1 MAEFLLA
8 NRVRDDRRAL
18 LRSPLGRYVGSIALV
33 VAAYYG
39 SARLG
44 ETLMFAGPVAAIVW
58 LPVGV
63 GIAALSIGGLRLWP
77 GVLVGD
83 LLANDYTAL
92 PWDSAVGQTI
102 GNVAEVL
109 IVAGVLRRLNR
120 NGSPLDSVSA
130 VGWMLVAIA
139 SGTLVS
145 ATVGSLSLLAG
156 GVVAASALQTVWRT
170 WWLGDA
176 SGALVIVPLALAWS
190 ARPRL
195 PRWSTSRAL
204 ECAAML
210 AAVAVLTE
218 LGFRSK
224 QPLIYLVFPMLLWS
238 ALRFGQRGATAAIAL
253 SVGFAVWDTVHVGGP
268 FHFHSITRSVLSVQL
283 YIAVA
288 AVSTVGL
295 GAVVAEREA
304 FARRLSRSRARM
316 VEAADGERRRLERN
330 LHDGAQHRLTALSY
344 LLRAAA
350 ERARLSPD
358 ESARL
363 FRHAEEEVT
372 SAIDEMRELAHGI
385 HPTVLTDLG
394 LAAAVRS
401 IAVRSVVKV
410 ELLELPS
417 VRVDPVAEATAYYVV
432 AEAVTNA
439 QRYAHASGIRIRVS
453 VRGSALR
460 VEVSDDG
467 NGGARMAEGS
477 GLEGLCDRVEA
488 VGGRFALRALP
499 GIGTHISAVLPAAS
513 A

>member
-1 MAEFLLA
+1 
-8 NRVRDDRRAL
+8 
-18 LRSPLGRYVGSIALV
+18 
-33 VAAYYG
+33 
-39 SARLG
+39 
-44 ETLMFAGPVAAIVW
+44 
-58 LPVGV
+58 
-63 GIAALSIGGLRLWP
+63 
-77 GVLVGD
+77 
-83 LLANDYTAL
+83 
-92 PWDSAVGQTI
+92 
-102 GNVAEVL
+102 
-109 IVAGVLRRLNR
+109 
-120 NGSPLDSVSA
+120 
-130 VGWMLVAIA
+130 
-139 SGTLVS
+139 
-145 ATVGSLSLLAG
+145 
-156 GVVAASALQTVWRT
+156 
-170 WWLGDA
+170 
-176 SGALVIVPLALAWS
+176 
-190 ARPRL
+190 
-195 PRWSTSRAL
+195 
-204 ECAAML
+204 
-210 AAVAVLTE
+210 
-218 LGFRSK
+218 
-224 QPLIYLVFPMLLWS
+224 
-238 ALRFGQRGATAAIAL
+238 
-253 SVGFAVWDTVHVGGP
+253 VGFAVWDTVHFGGQ

-288 AVSTVGL
+288 AVSTLGL

-344 LLRAAA
+344 LLRTAA
-350 ERARLSPD
+350 ERARLSPE
-358 ESARL
+358 ESVRL

-410 ELLELPS
+410 ELLELPG

-439 QRYAHASGIRIRVS
+439 QRYADASRIRIRVS
-453 VRGSALR
+453 VGGSALR

-467 NGGARMAEGS
+467 NGGARMAKGS

-499 GIGTHISAVLPAAS
+499 GIGTHIAAVLPTVS